1 MSFLNLIICQLFNC
15 RGNLL
20 VGMIDHTS
28 CHPDAAATSSTD
40 VVTTTATT
48 AISATTA
55 TTATTAATAATS
67 AVQPLKEP
75 NWCPDQL
82 NLRSY

>member
-20 VGMIDHTS
+20 VEMIGLTS
-28 CHPDAAATSSTD
+28 CHPDSAATSSTY

-55 TTATTAATAATS
+55 STAATS

-82 NLRSY
+82 NLRSYR

>member
-20 VGMIDHTS
+20 VEMIGHTS

-55 TTATTAATAATS
+55 TTASTAATS

-82 NLRSY
+82 NLRSYR